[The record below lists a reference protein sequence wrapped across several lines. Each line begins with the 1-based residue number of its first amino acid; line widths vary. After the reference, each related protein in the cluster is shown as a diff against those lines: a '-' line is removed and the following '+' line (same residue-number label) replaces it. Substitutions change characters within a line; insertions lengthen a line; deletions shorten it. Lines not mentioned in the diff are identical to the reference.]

1 MLPLSQWRTA
11 HGGRSRRRNDDAG
24 GIAGAPG
31 SIPKVYVGN
40 LSYRTDEDRLRA
52 IFEEFGMV
60 LGVRIPKDRETG
72 RARGFGFV
80 TLDDLKNANNAIES
94 MHGQE
99 VDGRT
104 LHVSLGR
111 NETRR
116 SSSGNRERSASGG
129 GRMTGR

>member
-1 MLPLSQWRTA
+1 M
-11 HGGRSRRRNDDAG
+11 
-24 GIAGAPG
+24 AGAHG

-40 LSYRTDEDRLRA
+40 LSYHTDEDKLRS
-52 IFEEFGMV
+52 IFEEFGDV

-80 TLDDLKNANNAIES
+80 TLDDLESANKAIES

-99 VDGRT
+99 IDGRT

-111 NETRR
+111 NETHRN
-116 SSSGNRERSASGG
+116 SSRNRERSGSGG
-129 GRMTGR
+129 GRMGRSAVKSSSLAWGGAGMADR